1 MGLMNAFQAFVFS
14 FSLCCRYDL
23 QKYEILVIFALA
35 YLFLC
40 FAADTIVTE
49 ANRKLSF
56 PLRKISSYYEQH
68 EEIRKGDP
76 RSSRTS
82 QDVHDTD
89 DAQGTDQHL

>member
-1 MGLMNAFQAFVFS
+1 M
-14 FSLCCRYDL
+14 Y
-23 QKYEILVIFALA
+23 ALA

-56 PLRKISSYYEQH
+56 PLRKISSYHAQH
-68 EEIRKGDP
+68 LETRRGNP